1 MCSVCAD
8 VATNF
13 VTTEVSDGVLTNAMR
28 SRDILIETKSNEEVE
43 EESREFLINMELIT
57 DFHPPSLV
65 KFRAGSEFMIVII
78 KDDDI
83 SEFPY

>member
-43 EESREFLINMELIT
+43 ESREFLINMELTT

-65 KFRAGSEFMIVII
+65 KFRAGSEFMEVTIE
-78 KDDDI
+78 DDDI